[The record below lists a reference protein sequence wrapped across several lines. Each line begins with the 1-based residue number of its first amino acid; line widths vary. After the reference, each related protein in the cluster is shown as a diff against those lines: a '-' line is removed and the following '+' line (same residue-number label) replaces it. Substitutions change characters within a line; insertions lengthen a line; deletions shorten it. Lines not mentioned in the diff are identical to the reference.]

1 MKRRFEVALIVV
13 VLLVTSIFGMLV
25 SRNTAKAETKYTIR
39 LHYYRSDGAYDGWNL
54 WLWPAGEDGSTYE
67 FNGED
72 EFGKVATYDITV
84 GDIAKQ
90 IGFIVR
96 HSTKDNEWAD
106 KDTQIDRFVDITKAK
121 DGVIDVY
128 VVSGQE
134 SFDYSKEGVLSQ
146 KITYAKV
153 VNETTVKFELLQEPT
168 SELTKL
174 TTISDDSGKTYK
186 VSKVEVTGTDGKLTL
201 AEPIELSGNY
211 RLEIEGCGEYD
222 VISANIYSTDEFEA
236 KYTYEGTDLG
246 ANWTKEKTLFKV
258 WAPTAAKVSVNLYE
272 SGDPKQD
279 DLLETIP
286 MTSDVSGTWIIE
298 KEGDLNGIYYT
309 YSVTIGDETKE
320 AVDPYAKSAGV
331 NGNRGLILDLSST
344 NPEGWENDQRQ
355 TVENSTDAMIYE
367 IHVRD
372 LSVDDTSGITKKGK
386 YLGFTEAGTT
396 NGNGTK
402 TGLDYIKDL
411 GVTHVQILP
420 TFDYGSVD
428 ESLTDSNQFNWGYDP
443 KNFNVPEGSYSTD
456 PYHGEVRVNE
466 YKEMVQTLHE
476 SGIGVIMDVVYNH
489 TYNTDFCY
497 NQIVPGY
504 FYRINEDGSYSNGSG
519 CGNDVATERS
529 MARKYIVESVRYWAE
544 EYHLDGFRFDLVG
557 LIDTETINEIR
568 AALDEIDPKIMM
580 YGEGWELGTT
590 VTKDDTKLATQSN
603 AELVPELGMFSDI
616 IRDSLK
622 GTVFNS
628 QMKGYVNGAD
638 NQVDAVKDGV
648 LGTQKW
654 LTDPTQAI
662 NYTSCHDNN
671 TLWDKIASSN
681 PEDSE
686 QDRIK
691 QNLLA
696 AAVIFTS
703 QGTPFIQAGEE
714 ILRTKVNED
723 GTFDSNSY
731 QSSDEVNSIKWDR
744 VDTYQDVYEYYKGL
758 MAFRKEHNGLRMTTT
773 AEVNANL
780 NFMDGTDTNVIA
792 YTISGGANGET
803 ADGIV
808 VIYNPNREATKVT
821 LPDGDWNVYIQGEHA
836 GTEILAT
843 VTGTAVVEPISC
855 MVLVQDHKQ
864 ADGATSNSSIGNSS
878 TNGTDA
884 SKENQNSSNA
894 SSDTEEAISNE
905 VQSKD
910 NNIALKIVLG
920 VVVVVALVG
929 GTVAMVLKRKKETK

>member
-25 SRNTAKAETKYTIR
+25 SRNTAKAETIYTIR
-39 LHYYRSDGAYDGWNL
+39 LHYYRSDEAYDGWNL
-54 WLWPAGEDGSTYE
+54 WLWPAGEDGSAYE

-84 GDIAKQ
+84 GNISKQ

-146 KITYAKV
+146 KITYAKI
-153 VNETTVKFELLQEPT
+153 VNETTVKFKLLKET
-168 SELTKL
+168 ESELTKL
-174 TTISDDSGKTYK
+174 TTISDDSGKTYE
-186 VSKVEVTGTDGKLTL
+186 VSKVEVTGIDGKITL
-201 AEPIELSGNY
+201 AEPIEPSGNY
-211 RLEIEGCGEYD
+211 RLEIEGSGEYD
-222 VISANIYSTDEFEA
+222 VIPTNTYSTDEFET

-258 WAPTAAKVSVNLYE
+258 WAPTASKVSVNLFG
-272 SGDPKQD
+272 SGDANHD

-286 MTSDVSGTWIIE
+286 MTSDVAGTWVVE
-298 KEGDLNGIYYT
+298 KVGDLNGFYYT

-331 NGNRGLILDLSST
+331 NGNRGMILDLSST

-355 TVENSTDAMIYE
+355 TVENSTDAVIYE

-372 LSVDDTSGITKKGK
+372 LSVDETSGITKKGK
-386 YLGFTEAGTT
+386 YLGFTETGTT
-396 NGNGTK
+396 NGNGNK

-420 TFDYGSVD
+420 TFDYASVD

-443 KNFNVPEGSYSTD
+443 KNYNVPEGSYATD

-466 YKEMVQTLHE
+466 YKQMVQTLHE
-476 SGIGVIMDVVYNH
+476 NGIGVIMDVVYNH
-489 TYNTDFCY
+489 TYNLDFCY

-529 MARKYIVESVRYWAE
+529 MVRKYIVESVRYWAK
-544 EYHLDGFRFDLVG
+544 EYHMDGFRFDLVG
-557 LIDTETINEIR
+557 LMDTETMNEIR

-590 VTKDDTKLATQSN
+590 VTKDDVKLATWPN

-638 NQVDAVKDGV
+638 NMVDAVKDGV

-654 LTDPTQAI
+654 LTNSIQAI

-681 PEDSE
+681 TEDSE
-686 QDRIK
+686 EDRIK

-714 ILRTKVNED
+714 MLRTKVNDD
-723 GTFDSNSY
+723 GTFNSNSY
-731 QSSDEVNSIKWDR
+731 QASDEVNSIKWDR
-744 VDTYQDVYEYYKGL
+744 ADTYQKVYEYYKGL
-758 MAFRKEHNGLRMTTT
+758 TSFRKEHRGLRMVTKD
-773 AEVNANL
+773 EVNANL
-780 NFMDGTDTNVIA
+780 KFMDGTDKNVIA
-792 YTISGGANGET
+792 YIIAGGANGET

-808 VIYNPNREATKVT
+808 VIYNPNREETKVT
-821 LPDGDWNVYIQGEHA
+821 LPDGEWNVYIQGEHA

-843 VTGTAVVEPISC
+843 VTGTAEVEPISC

-864 ADGATSNSSIGNSS
+864 VEGTTLNSSSNNSTTKNSSNSSTGS
-878 TNGTDA
+878 
-884 SKENQNSSNA
+884 
-894 SSDTEEAISNE
+894 EEVISNE
-905 VQSKD
+905 VQTKD
-910 NNIALKIVLG
+910 KNLALKIVLG
-920 VVVVVALVG
+920 AVVAALVG
-929 GTVAMVLKRKKETK
+929 GSVVMVLKRKKVKK